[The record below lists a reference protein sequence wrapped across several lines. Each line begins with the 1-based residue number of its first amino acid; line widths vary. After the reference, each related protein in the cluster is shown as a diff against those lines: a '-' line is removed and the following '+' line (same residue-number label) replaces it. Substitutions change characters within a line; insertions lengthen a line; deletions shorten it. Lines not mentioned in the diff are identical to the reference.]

1 MSEALT
7 IPEPLDRA
15 RWRAGG
21 QTLQRIALSESSMTD
36 RRDGPR
42 AMAWV
47 LLAVL
52 VTAGLV
58 WWLA

>member
-1 MSEALT
+1 
-7 IPEPLDRA
+7 
-15 RWRAGG
+15 
-21 QTLQRIALSESSMTD
+21 MTD

-58 WWLA
+58 WWLI